1 MIGQL
6 LAMYLLGVVLGV
18 GICLIAVPLI
28 QRERQARRERELAKD
43 PENPTE
49 LSVARVA
56 ALHETNL
63 LKHEIC
69 FGDADTV
76 RYHSTRLYVETQRL
90 AALTERKTP

>member
-6 LAMYLLGVVLGV
+6 LALFLLGLILGAGLCFV
-18 GICLIAVPLI
+18 IVPMI
-28 QRERQARRERELAKD
+28 HREREARRERELSKD
-43 PENPTE
+43 PEKPTE

-56 ALHETNL
+56 ALHESNL
-63 LKHEIC
+63 LRHEIC

-90 AALTERKTP
+90 AALTERK